1 MSRKILIL
9 IFILLVLASIFSV
22 TSKLYDSINSVII
35 LSVFIAL
42 AGLYYSYWF
51 KKAVLISSAISCVIV
66 FFSVRKYSFSILSIC
81 LFFIVIIQLPYCFY
95 LKSKNLKKELSE
107 RNLLLKMKRKRILLD
122 YEESLAERQMYESN
136 MERIRQLYII
146 GEKLFKCISKD
157 EYSQIVLNSIEKKMK
172 TVGCGIFERVKFSW
186 KMLGSSGVLLDKN
199 INSLEFL
206 KDSKKCSIM
215 NSEESENCD
224 FKMVYW
230 PLKIEDE
237 LIGCILIV
245 TRIDYADICVEEGL
259 IFTPQISLAL
269 KRINFFSEISEK
281 SRNDGLT
288 GLYLKRY
295 FLQRLDLE
303 MERKKRYNDGF
314 YILMLDLDYFKSV
327 NDRYGHLMG
336 DKVLANIARLI
347 LSTVRPGDLVGRYG
361 GEEFIILM
369 PTISSEEVEIVANKI
384 KNFVQNVIF
393 QENGNK
399 FNVTISIGVSCNS
412 RNITD
417 INFIINT
424 ADKALYK
431 AKNNG
436 RNQVVLYDETV

>member
-1 MSRKILIL
+1 
-9 IFILLVLASIFSV
+9 
-22 TSKLYDSINSVII
+22 
-35 LSVFIAL
+35 
-42 AGLYYSYWF
+42 
-51 KKAVLISSAISCVIV
+51 
-66 FFSVRKYSFSILSIC
+66 
-81 LFFIVIIQLPYCFY
+81 LPYYFY
-95 LKSKNLKKELSE
+95 LKSKNLKKELFE
-107 RNLLLKMKRKRILLD
+107 RNVLLKIKRKKILL
-122 YEESLAERQMYESN
+122 EHKESLAERQRYESN
-136 MERIRQLYII
+136 MERIRQFYII
-146 GEKLFKCISKD
+146 GEKLFKCVSKD
-157 EYSQIVLNSIEKKMK
+157 EYSQIVLNYIEKKLQ
-172 TVGCGIFERVKFSW
+172 TVGCCIFERVKFSW
-186 KMLGSSGVLLDKN
+186 KRLVSSGALRDKS

-206 KDSKKCSIM
+206 KDSKKCSIIK
-215 NSEESENCD
+215 NEEFENCD

-237 LIGCILIV
+237 LIGYILIL
-245 TRIDYADICVEEGL
+245 TGIDYADVCVEEGL
-259 IFTPQISLAL
+259 IFTPQISLCL
-269 KRINFFSEISEK
+269 ERINFFSEISEK

-314 YILMLDLDYFKSV
+314 YILMLDLDYFKNV

-369 PTISSEEVEIVANKI
+369 PTISREEVKIIANKI
-384 KNFVQNVIF
+384 KNSVQNVIF
-393 QENGNK
+393 KENGNK
-399 FNVTISIGVSCNS
+399 FNVTISIGIGCNS
-412 RNITD
+412 KNIAD

-436 RNQVVLYDETV
+436 RDQVVLYDEIL